1 MSAAVPVSEMGMVIT
16 MQESSPAPRGSLPEL
31 CTFGGI
37 ALADMIRR
45 RKVSAE
51 EVMATYLDHIGRTNP
66 AVNAIIS
73 LRPRDE
79 LLAEAREADDAVAR
93 GKVLGP
99 LHGVP
104 QAIKDLALTRGLLTT
119 FGSHLFA
126 DFVPDEDAIIVERMR
141 AAGALIIG
149 KTNVPEYGY
158 GSNSYN
164 PLFGLTRNARRCDR
178 HYRRLERAVLES
190 YIGETAR
197 EIFRMA
203 RVFVTGSAD
212 GLGKMAAELL
222 IEQGYKVV
230 LHARSAARA
239 EETRKKVGGAEH
251 IVVGDL
257 SSIAETKSVADQVNR
272 LGRFDAVIHNAGI
285 GYREP
290 KLVKTVDGLPQLFA
304 VNTLAPYLLT
314 ALITMPKRLV
324 YLSSGMH
331 YGAGSHLDDML
342 WEKRRWNGSQA
353 YAETKFH
360 DVLLSFAVARLFP
373 EVKSNSLEPGWVPT
387 KMGGAGAPDDIEK
400 AHRTQ
405 VWLATSDE
413 PAATVSGRYFFHQKL
428 RDPDPA
434 TKDVERQ
441 YLLLDLCRK
450 VSGIALSA
458 P

>member
-1 MSAAVPVSEMGMVIT
+1 M
-16 MQESSPAPRGSLPEL
+16 
-31 CTFGGI
+31 
-37 ALADMIRR
+37 
-45 RKVSAE
+45 
-51 EVMATYLDHIGRTNP
+51 
-66 AVNAIIS
+66 
-73 LRPRDE
+73 
-79 LLAEAREADDAVAR
+79 
-93 GKVLGP
+93 
-99 LHGVP
+99 
-104 QAIKDLALTRGLLTT
+104 
-119 FGSHLFA
+119 
-126 DFVPDEDAIIVERMR
+126 PDEDAIIVERMR

-178 HYRRLERAVLES
+178 HYRRLERAVLKS

-197 EIFRMA
+197 IFRMA

-222 IEQGYKVV
+222 IEQGHNVV

-239 EETRKKVGGAEH
+239 DEIRKKIAGAEE

-257 SSIAETKSVADQVNR
+257 ASIAETKSVADQVNK

-290 KLVKTVDGLPQLFA
+290 KRVKTVDGVPQLFA
-304 VNTLAPYLLT
+304 VNTLAPYILT

-331 YGAGSHLDDML
+331 YGAGSHLDDIL

-353 YAETKFH
+353 YAETKFQ
-360 DVLLSFAVARLFP
+360 DVLLAFAVARLFP
-373 EVKSNSLEPGWVPT
+373 GVKSNSLEPGWVPT
-387 KMGGAGAPDDIEK
+387 KMGGAAAPDDIDK

-413 PAATVSGRYFFHQKL
+413 PTATVSGRYFFHQKL
-428 RDPDPA
+428 RDPDPT
-434 TKDVERQ
+434 TKNVERQ
-441 YLLLDLCRK
+441 SMLLDLCQK
-450 VSGIALSA
+450 VSGTAL
-458 P
+458 PKP